1 MLQESNC
8 DDYINVRISLK
19 CCCYAV
25 VCSWKDNKLI
35 GDRAV
40 DNVDTSEKCRLACIF
55 IGLCEPISKENQ
67 CVLQIKTWT
76 GAADISSSACPPPIG
91 TDVGLTM

>member
-35 GDRAV
+35 GDRV
-40 DNVDTSEKCRLACIF
+40 VVNVDTCEKCRLACIQEDQ
-55 IGLCEPISKENQ
+55 L
-67 CVLQIKTWT
+67 VLQIKTWT
-76 GAADISSSACPPPIG
+76 GAADISSSARPPPIG
-91 TDVGLTM
+91 TDVGLTV